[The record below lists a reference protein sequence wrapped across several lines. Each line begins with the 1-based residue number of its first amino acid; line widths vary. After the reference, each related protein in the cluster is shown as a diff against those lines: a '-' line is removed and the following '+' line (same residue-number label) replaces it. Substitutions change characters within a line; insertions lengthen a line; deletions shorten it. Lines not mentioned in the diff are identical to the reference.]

1 MKYLPIKVFLTLL
14 SFLFVA
20 EAFSTSLTV
29 SGNVSGTW
37 SADTVLV
44 TDHLMI
50 PVNETLIIAPGTRVE
65 FQSYFRL
72 EVQGRLIAEGTP
84 GDTILFTIRDTS
96 NFYSQTSGRGGWS
109 GIRFINTPPDN
120 DSSYFSFCRF
130 EFGKAAE
137 DSANCYGGAIQ
148 MKNFGKARIEHCYF
162 YHNYSFYSGGAVYL
176 RNASAII
183 RFCRFNNNYS
193 GNTGTIYG
201 YGGGVC
207 SLYSSPVVNNND
219 FYSNS
224 STGVGGAAS
233 FDNADPMFNNNRM
246 MYNFSGLGGALGVLR
261 SSPTHTLSN
270 NLAAEN
276 ACLFF
281 GGGICCI
288 RSFPVFSNLTI
299 SDNSSAY
306 GGGFYCNDS
315 AAPKMYNSIIYN
327 NHGFGSSVYIWD
339 VYSAPSF
346 YYCNIEGDT
355 AGFEGSGGHEGYH
368 GEYLNN
374 LNLPPSFYGSGN
386 YPYQLNSGSPCIDSG
401 TPDAGFL
408 NVPETDLGGGGRI
421 WNGRIDMGV
430 YEYDGTTD
438 TRHHKEN
445 KSGDLFIY
453 PCPAND
459 YVVIR
464 VYPSIKHPSELKIIS
479 LQGELIH
486 HYTIETGESEIR
498 LDLNKIANPVLK
510 TGLYYVILS
519 NETQMLPGR
528 LLISGR

>member
-1 MKYLPIKVFLTLL
+1 MKYLSLKVFLTIL
-14 SFLFVA
+14 SFSFIA
-20 EAFSTSLTV
+20 QAFSTSLTV

-37 SADTVLV
+37 TADTVLV
-44 TDHLMI
+44 IDHLLI
-50 PVNETLIIAPGTRVE
+50 PNNETLIIAPGTRVE

-72 EVQGRLIAEGTP
+72 EIQGCIIAEGTP
-84 GDTILFTIRDTS
+84 GDSILFTIRDTS

-109 GIRFINTPPDN
+109 GIRFINTESDN
-120 DSSYFSFCRF
+120 DTSYFSYCRF
-130 EFGKAAE
+130 EFSKAAE

-183 RFCRFNNNYS
+183 RFCRFNDNYS

-207 SLYSSPVVNNND
+207 ALYSSPVVNNNG

-233 FDNADPMFNNNRM
+233 FDNADPQFNHNLM

-261 SSPTHTLSN
+261 SSPTHTFSN
-270 NLAAEN
+270 NLAAN
-276 ACLFF
+276 NDCLFF

-299 SDNSSAY
+299 ADNSSSY

-355 AGFEGSGGHEGYH
+355 AGFEGSGGNVGYH

-374 LNLPPSFYGSGN
+374 LNIPPSFYGSGN
-386 YPYQLNSGSPCIDSG
+386 YPYQLNTGSPCIDSG

-408 NVPETDLGGGGRI
+408 NLPETDLGGGGRI

-430 YEYDGTTD
+430 YEYNGTTGRNPQIIND
-438 TRHHKEN
+438 PK
-445 KSGDLFIY
+445 GLVVY
-453 PCPAND
+453 PCPATD
-459 YVVIR
+459 YAVIKLNSPFQR
-464 VYPSIKHPSELKIIS
+464 PSQMKIIS
-479 LQGELIH
+479 LKGELICL
-486 HYTIETGESEIR
+486 INVEAGKSEIR
-498 LDLNKIANPVLK
+498 LDLENEINSGMKS
-510 TGLYYVILS
+510 GLYFVVLNNEAQALS
-519 NETQMLPGR
+519 GK
-528 LLISGR
+528 LLITRR